1 MMAIIR
7 SMIAIIRGQACRLA
21 GETVESRSF
30 LHPMT
35 IMTDWIR
42 NWIFSLAGTAM
53 VCAAARRLTP
63 EGRVKS
69 VLRMVCAVAMA
80 AALFSPLLQ
89 GALDTYP
96 LELARYRAQAAAL
109 TEEGEALR
117 RELDRGIIEREM
129 EAYILDK
136 ARALGAPLQGA
147 AVALRWST
155 EGVWLPASAELTG
168 PYHAALARAI
178 EAELGIPRSAQV
190 WRTDESP

>member
-1 MMAIIR
+1 
-7 SMIAIIRGQACRLA
+7 
-21 GETVESRSF
+21 
-30 LHPMT
+30 
-35 IMTDWIR
+35 MTDWIR
-42 NWIFSLAGTAM
+42 AWIFSLTGTAL
-53 VCAAARRLTP
+53 VCAAAQRLTP
-63 EGRVKS
+63 EGRVKA
-69 VLRMVCAVAMA
+69 VLRLLCAVAMA
-80 AALFSPLLQ
+80 AALFSPLLN

-109 TEEGEALR
+109 TEEGETLR

-168 PYHAALARAI
+168 PYLAALARAI